1 MGIYLFYV
9 ANILRSRCRRPRL
22 HLTQR
27 LGHKSYR
34 SRFNAWA
41 DIRIAAMKYEN
52 FTTFD
57 VVVKDAI
64 ATVTFDFGT
73 VNVQGQ
79 EMLADL
85 NSLAMRLERDRETK
99 VVVFQSANPE
109 IWVCHYDTELLKDMS
124 TEAVSRDEAQLLD
137 LQSVCERIS
146 KVPQATIAKLEGF
159 ARGGGH
165 ELALALDMRFA
176 ARGKFKFMQMEVG
189 MGILPC
195 GGGASRMARQTGL
208 GRALEIILSARD
220 FGADEAEAMGTINKA
235 LNPDEIGAYVDDLAK
250 RIAQFPAESINAC
263 KQMVYESIDKPINE
277 ALKAEAYW
285 LYQATSKTAAIKRFT
300 IADEQGL
307 EHEIQNQRNWN
318 ELVMKVQEINN

>member
-1 MGIYLFYV
+1 
-9 ANILRSRCRRPRL
+9 
-22 HLTQR
+22 
-27 LGHKSYR
+27 
-34 SRFNAWA
+34 
-41 DIRIAAMKYEN
+41 MKYEN
-52 FTTFD
+52 FQTFD
-57 VVVKDAI
+57 VTVEGAI
-64 ATVTFDFGT
+64 ATVTFNFGT

-124 TEAVSRDEAQLLD
+124 TEAVSREDAQLLD

-176 ARGKFKFMQMEVG
+176 ARGRYKFMQMEVG

-220 FGADEAEAMGTINKA
+220 FDADEAEAIGTINKA
-235 LNPDEIGAYVDDLAK
+235 LEPDEIGAYVDALAK
-250 RIAQFPAESINAC
+250 RIAQFPADSINAC
-263 KQMVYESIDKPINE
+263 KQMVYESIDRPIGE

-285 LYQATSKTAAIKRFT
+285 LYQATSKTPAVKRFT

-307 EHEIQNQRNWN
+307 EHDIENQRNWN
-318 ELVMKVQEINN
+318 ALVMKVQEIDA

>member
-1 MGIYLFYV
+1 
-9 ANILRSRCRRPRL
+9 
-22 HLTQR
+22 
-27 LGHKSYR
+27 
-34 SRFNAWA
+34 
-41 DIRIAAMKYEN
+41 MKYEG
-52 FTTFD
+52 FTTFS
-57 VVVKDAI
+57 VVQNDGI

-73 VNVQGQ
+73 ENVQGQ

-85 NSLAMRLERDRETK
+85 NILAMRLERDRETK
-99 VVVFQSANPE
+99 VVIFESANPE

-124 TEAVSRDEAQLLD
+124 DEAVSREEAQLLD
-137 LQSVCERIS
+137 LQAVCERIS

-176 ARGKFKFMQMEVG
+176 VRGKFKFMQMEVG

-220 FGADEAEAMGTINKA
+220 FDADEAEAMGTINRA
-235 LNPDEIGAYVDDLAK
+235 FDTSEEITEYVNTLAT
-250 RIAQFPAESINAC
+250 RISKFPAESINVC
-263 KQMVYESIDKPINE
+263 KQMVYESIDKPIDE

-285 LYQATSKTAAIKRFT
+285 LYQATSKTPALKRFT
-300 IADEQGL
+300 LADEQGL
-307 EHEIQNQRNWN
+307 EHDIENQRNWN
-318 ELVMKVQEINN
+318 DLVMGVQEIN

>member
-1 MGIYLFYV
+1 
-9 ANILRSRCRRPRL
+9 
-22 HLTQR
+22 
-27 LGHKSYR
+27 
-34 SRFNAWA
+34 
-41 DIRIAAMKYEN
+41 MKYEG
-52 FTTFD
+52 FTTFTTEK
-57 VVVKDAI
+57 KDGI
-64 ATVTFDFGT
+64 LTVTFDYPP
-73 VNVQGQ
+73 VNVQGLP
-79 EMLADL
+79 MLADL
-85 NSLAMRLERDRETK
+85 NGLAMNLERDREVK
-99 VVVFQSANPE
+99 VVVFQSAHPE
-109 IWVCHYDTELLKDMS
+109 IWVAHYDTNLLRYMS
-124 TEAVSRDEAQLLD
+124 TEAVSREDAQLLD

-195 GGGASRMARQTGL
+195 GGGASRMARQVGL
-208 GRALEIILSARD
+208 GRALEIVLSARD
-220 FGADEAEAMGTINKA
+220 FTADEAEAYGTINKA
-235 LNPDEIGAYVDDLAK
+235 LDPDEIGEYVDTLAK

-300 IADEQGL
+300 IADEKGM
-307 EHEIQNQRNWN
+307 EHDMDNQRNWN
-318 ELVMKVQEINN
+318 DLVMNVQEIN

>member
-1 MGIYLFYV
+1 
-9 ANILRSRCRRPRL
+9 
-22 HLTQR
+22 
-27 LGHKSYR
+27 
-34 SRFNAWA
+34 
-41 DIRIAAMKYEN
+41 MKYAG
-52 FTTFD
+52 FTTFTTEQSNG
-57 VVVKDAI
+57 I
-64 ATVTFDFGT
+64 LTVTFNFGT
-73 VNVQGQ
+73 VNLQGQ

-85 NSLAMRLERDRETK
+85 NSLAMRLERDRDTK

-124 TEAVSRDEAQLLD
+124 DEAVSREDVQLLD

-176 ARGKFKFMQMEVG
+176 ARGKYKFMQMEVA

-220 FGADEAEAMGTINKA
+220 FDADEAERMGTINRA
-235 LNPDEIGAYVDDLAK
+235 LDPEEIGEYVDNLAN

-263 KQMVYESIDKPINE
+263 KQAVYESIDKPINE

-285 LYQATSKTAAIKRFT
+285 LYQATSKTPALKRFT
-300 IADEQGL
+300 LADDQGL
-307 EHEIQNQRNWN
+307 QHDIENQRNWDA
-318 ELVMKVQEINN
+318 LVMNVQDIK

>member
-1 MGIYLFYV
+1 
-9 ANILRSRCRRPRL
+9 
-22 HLTQR
+22 
-27 LGHKSYR
+27 
-34 SRFNAWA
+34 
-41 DIRIAAMKYEN
+41 MKYEN
-52 FTTFD
+52 FQTFTVD
-57 VVVKDAI
+57 VTEAI
-64 ATVTFDFGT
+64 ATVTFDFGS

-79 EMLADL
+79 QMLADL
-85 NSLAMRLERDRETK
+85 NSLAMRLERDRAVK

-124 TEAVSRDEAQLLD
+124 QEPVSRDEAELLD
-137 LQSVCERIS
+137 LQAVCERIS

-208 GRALEIILSARD
+208 GKALEIILSAQD
-220 FGADEAEAMGTINKA
+220 YDADDAERLGTINKA
-235 LNPDEIGAYVDDLAK
+235 LDPDDIGPYVDALAH
-250 RIAQFPAESINAC
+250 RIAQFPAASINAC
-263 KQMVYESIDKPINE
+263 KQMVYESIDTPIAE

-285 LYQATSKTAAIKRFT
+285 LYQATSKTPAIKRFT
-300 IADEQGL
+300 IADDQGL
-307 EHEIQNQRNWN
+307 EHDIENQRNWGD
-318 ELVMKVQEINN
+318 LVMKVQDIT

>member
-1 MGIYLFYV
+1 
-9 ANILRSRCRRPRL
+9 
-22 HLTQR
+22 
-27 LGHKSYR
+27 
-34 SRFNAWA
+34 
-41 DIRIAAMKYEN
+41 MKYEG
-52 FTTFD
+52 FTTFTTKQD
-57 VVVKDAI
+57 NGI
-64 ATVTFDFGT
+64 LTVTFDFGP

-124 TEAVSRDEAQLLD
+124 GKAVSREEVQLLD
-137 LQSVCERIS
+137 LQVVCERIS

-176 ARGKFKFMQMEVG
+176 ARGKYKFMQMEVG

-208 GRALEIILSARD
+208 GKALEVILSARD
-220 FGADEAEAMGTINKA
+220 FDADEAERLGTINKA
-235 LNPDEIGAYVDDLAK
+235 LDPDEIGEYVDSLAK

-263 KQMVYESIDKPINE
+263 KQAVYESIDKPISE

-285 LYQATSKTAAIKRFT
+285 LYQATSKTPALKRFSM
-300 IADEQGL
+300 ADEQGM
-307 EHEIQNQRNWN
+307 EHDIVNQRNWN
-318 ELVMKVQEINN
+318 QLVMDVQKIT

>member
-1 MGIYLFYV
+1 
-9 ANILRSRCRRPRL
+9 
-22 HLTQR
+22 
-27 LGHKSYR
+27 
-34 SRFNAWA
+34 
-41 DIRIAAMKYEN
+41 MKYEG
-52 FTTFD
+52 FTTFTAKQD
-57 VVVKDAI
+57 NGI
-64 ATVTFDFGT
+64 LTVTLDFGP

-109 IWVCHYDTELLKDMS
+109 IWVCHYDTELLKDLS
-124 TEAVSRDEAQLLD
+124 DEAVPREEAQLLD
-137 LQSVCERIS
+137 LQVVCERIS

-176 ARGKFKFMQMEVG
+176 ARGKYKFMQMEVG

-208 GRALEIILSARD
+208 GKALEIILSARD
-220 FGADEAEAMGTINKA
+220 FDADDAERLGTINKA
-235 LNPDEIGAYVDDLAK
+235 IDPEEIGEYVDNLAK

-263 KQMVYESIDKPINE
+263 KQAVYESIDKPIND

-285 LYQATSKTAAIKRFT
+285 LYQATSKTPALKRFAS
-300 IADEQGL
+300 ADKQGL
-307 EHEIQNQRNWN
+307 EHDIENQRNWS
-318 ELVMKVQEINN
+318 ELVMNVQKIN